1 MDQIDLTNLKPLIL
15 ATTIVA
21 MIIGIIFTVV
31 PPLPGTVIIWAAAV
45 GYGLFMGW
53 DLYLGGPTF
62 VILTILMLI
71 GIAMDII
78 AGHVGAKVGGAS
90 WLSITLGMILGLI
103 LTMLG
108 SSMTPIVGCLAG
120 AVGMIVSVFAIEWW
134 RNKDRDKA
142 IQAIKGYCA
151 GTTLGMMAKVTTA
164 CMMMIIFLVRV
175 FAF

>member
-1 MDQIDLTNLKPLIL
+1 MDITALEPLLL
-15 ATTIVA
+15 ATAIVA

-31 PPLPGTVIIWAAAV
+31 PPLPGTVIIWGAAV
-45 GYGLFMGW
+45 GYGLIMGW
-53 DLYLGGPTF
+53 ELYLGWPTF
-62 VILTILMLI
+62 IILTILMLI
-71 GIAMDII
+71 GMAMDII

-103 LTMLG
+103 LTVLG
-108 SSMTPIVGCLAG
+108 SSLTPIVGCLAG
-120 AVGMIVSVFAIEWW
+120 AIGMIISVFAIEWW
-134 RNKDRDKA
+134 RNRDRDKA

-164 CMMMIIFLVRV
+164 CMMMGIFLVRV